1 MIIFYTTN
9 SASPNMQKISILLQE
24 TGLPHTV
31 KRVEKQS
38 DGKLPGDFI
47 AINPNATLPAIVD
60 QDTGAAVFESGA
72 ILYYLAEKA
81 KKLLPVDLKSRSEVI
96 KWLMFEVA
104 NMGPVMGELYHY
116 MLLEEVEISGVHLQR
131 YKDKLAGYC
140 ALLERQLDGR
150 EYLCGGYSIADIAL
164 SPWSVI
170 VEDMAEVSLGDYPN
184 LKNWASAIGN
194 RPAVQ
199 AATGDG
205 L

>member
-24 TGLPHTV
+24 IGLPHSV

-38 DGKLPGDFI
+38 DGKLPSEFV
-47 AINPNATLPAIVD
+47 AINPNGTLPAIVD
-60 QDTGAAVFESGA
+60 QDTGATVFESGA
-72 ILYYLAEKA
+72 ILYYLAEKT
-81 KKLLPVDLKSRSEVI
+81 KKLLPADLKSRGEVI

-116 MLLEEVEISGVHLQR
+116 MLLEEDEISDAHLQR

-164 SPWSVI
+164 YPWSVI
-170 VEDMAEVSLGDYPN
+170 VEDMAEISLGDYPN
-184 LKNWASAIGN
+184 LKNWASGIGN
-194 RPAVQ
+194 RPAVL
-199 AATGDG
+199 AAAGAG